1 MKYVK
6 ADWDPRL
13 PGFHV
18 DPGEYLEQL
27 PRLSG
32 DLPPGARKFATD
44 ADHYNFRSARCV
56 KDLEL
61 SNVHVPVGRNESMS
75 IRFAPNAWKHEEGL
89 RIEYV
94 GVAYFSMES
103 HREIDWTEAE
113 TVILDEIIPT
123 QDGCV
128 HEIALTDATVLV
140 RCSDLRATWG
150 DG

>member
-1 MKYVK
+1 M
-6 ADWDPRL
+6 
-13 PGFHV
+13 
-18 DPGEYLEQL
+18 
-27 PRLSG
+27 
-32 DLPPGARKFATD
+32 
-44 ADHYNFRSARCV
+44 

-61 SNVHVPVGRNESMS
+61 ADVHVPVGRNESMS

-94 GVAYFSMES
+94 GVTSFSMAS